1 MLYKYNVRIHTK
13 GNKLYISSVDILS
26 ALRISEVNISI
37 LRYELLKKHNT
48 YFKVVK
54 DFIDMKQFDILIKVL
69 NAKCEILNT
78 SKKEIGDLYKY
89 LFTNEL
95 FLRAKHKQ
103 AIDMFENL
111 GSPKALD
118 FLERHFSNILRKIGI
133 PKYDTEYKHTEISEI
148 VDERLITYTDSQ
160 EVTTYNNNILGSIR
174 VIKDEN
180 GEPLFCLSD
189 IAKILEFRDTYNLK
203 ESINKEF
210 DKGNRFNLYPL
221 QTSGGTQKAIFIN
234 EYELYFV
241 LMRSRSDKAKPFRI
255 WMNKKV
261 LPSIKNTLVKQPIV
275 ENIVGKGDA
284 HKFGGNYTVPQN
296 RQSDDLKVYIFGNI
310 ILDYGLLNGEPIFNL
325 NTIGAYLEI
334 VNPRTSINTNDK
346 DYCIKV
352 NNSTVGLTYSR
363 ILNNYG
369 ELFLTEAGL
378 YKMIMRSRSEKAENF
393 QKWITKEVLPSIRK
407 TGSYNINQFKVP
419 QTYGEA
425 LLEAGRLALENEK
438 LLKDNTDKQNRL
450 DCYAE
455 IHKARRSKQ
464 ELRSRFN
471 SVVRRIAQDRNIPY
485 SEVYN
490 HIYNIFAKIHN
501 FVDTKIDI
509 DFISRNIKYLEE
521 CLEIALADINGAVDE

>member
-1 MLYKYNVRIHTK
+1 MFCKYNVRIHTK
-13 GNKLYISSVDILS
+13 GNKLYISSVDILT
-26 ALRISEVNISI
+26 ALRISEVNINI
-37 LRYELLKKHNT
+37 LRYELLKRHDT
-48 YFKVVK
+48 YFKNVK

-69 NAKCEILNT
+69 NAKCETLNT
-78 SKKEIGDLYKY
+78 TKKEIGDLYKH

-103 AIDMFENL
+103 AIDIFENL

-133 PKYDTEYKHTEISEI
+133 PKYDTECKYTETNKDIDKNPI
-148 VDERLITYTDSQ
+148 IYTNSQ
-160 EVTTYNNNILGSIR
+160 DVTTYNNDMFGSVR
-174 VIKDEN
+174 VIKNEN
-180 GEPLFCLSD
+180 DEPLFCLSD
-189 IAKILEFRDTYNLK
+189 ICKVLGIQNATDVANALCREFELPRLNLGSFDTGRGIK
-203 ESINKEF
+203 Q
-210 DKGNRFNLYPL
+210 FNMIDEAQLCYL
-221 QTSGGTQKAIFIN
+221 LNI
-234 EYELYFV
+234 
-241 LMRSRSDKAKPFRI
+241 SRSPKAKPLRMWI
-255 WMNKKV
+255 TKEV
-261 LPSIKNTLVKQPIV
+261 LPSIKNTLVKQPIAD
-275 ENIVGKGDA
+275 NIVGKGGVS
-284 HKFGGNYTVPQN
+284 KFGGTHINPQN
-296 RQSDDLKVYIFGNI
+296 RQSNDLKVYNFGNI

-325 NTIGAYLEI
+325 NAIGAYLEI
-334 VNPRTSINTNDK
+334 VNPRASINTNDK

-352 NNSTVGLTYSR
+352 NNSAVDLTYNR
-363 ILNNYG
+363 ILNNNG

-378 YKMIMRSRSEKAENF
+378 YKMIMRSRSEKAEPF

-471 SVVRRIAQDRNIPY
+471 NVVRRIAQDRNIPY

-509 DFISRNIKYLEE
+509 DFISRNMKYLEE
-521 CLEIALADINGAVDE
+521 CLEIALAEINGVADE